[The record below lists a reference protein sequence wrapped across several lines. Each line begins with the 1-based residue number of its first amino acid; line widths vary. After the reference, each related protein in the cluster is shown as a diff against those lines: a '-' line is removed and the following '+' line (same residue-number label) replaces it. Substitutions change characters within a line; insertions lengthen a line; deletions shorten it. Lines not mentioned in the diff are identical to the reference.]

1 MKKII
6 NTLNAPAPIG
16 PYSQAVQSGN
26 MLFVSGQV
34 AINPATGDLILDSL
48 EAEATQVM
56 KNLEAVLSEAG
67 ATFDNVVMTTIFLA
81 DMSDFATVNGIYGA
95 YFTADFPARATVAVK
110 TLPKNVNV
118 EISVIAVIYCVK
130 NCEILKIS

>member
-1 MKKII
+1 MKKVI
-6 NTLNAPAPIG
+6 NTPNAPAPIG
-16 PYSQAVQSGN
+16 PYSQAIQSGN

-34 AINPATGDLILDSL
+34 AINPATGDLVMDSL

-56 KNLEAVLSEAG
+56 HNLQAVLTEGG

-81 DMSDFATVNGIYGA
+81 DMGDFATVNSIYGK

-118 EISVIAVIYCVK
+118 EISVIAVI
-130 NCEILKIS
+130 

>member
-6 NTLNAPAPIG
+6 NTPNAPAPIG

-26 MLFVSGQV
+26 MLFVSGQI
-34 AINPATGDLILDSL
+34 AINPATGDLVMDSL
-48 EAEATQVM
+48 EAETTQAM
-56 KNLEAVLSEAG
+56 QNLQAVLTEAG
-67 ATFDNVVMTTIFLA
+67 FGFDNIVMTTIFLA
-81 DMSDFATVNGIYGA
+81 DMGDFATVNSIYGK

-118 EISVIAVIYCVK
+118 EISVIAVK
-130 NCEILKIS
+130 

>member
-6 NTLNAPAPIG
+6 NTPNAPAPIG
-16 PYSQAVQSGN
+16 PYSQAVQTGN
-26 MLFVSGQV
+26 MLFVSGQIP
-34 AINPATGDLILDSL
+34 INPATGEMVMDSI

-56 KNLEAVLSEAG
+56 KNLEAVLTEAG
-67 ATFDNVVMTTIFLA
+67 ASFDNVVMTTIFLA
-81 DMSDFATVNGIYGA
+81 DMGDFAAVNAVYGT

-118 EISVIAVIYCVK
+118 EISVIAA
-130 NCEILKIS
+130 L

>member
-6 NTLNAPAPIG
+6 NTSNAPAPIG
-16 PYSQAVQSGN
+16 PYSQAVLSGN

-34 AINPATGDLILDSL
+34 AINPATGDLVMDSL
-48 EAEATQVM
+48 EAETTQVM
-56 KNLEAVLSEAG
+56 NNLKAVLTEGG

-81 DMSDFATVNGIYGA
+81 DMGDFATVNSIYGK

-118 EISVIAVIYCVK
+118 EISVIAV
-130 NCEILKIS
+130 L

>member
-6 NTLNAPAPIG
+6 NTPNAPAPIG
-16 PYSQAVQSGN
+16 PYRQAVLSGN

-34 AINPATGDLILDSL
+34 AFNPATGDLVMDTL
-48 EAEATQVM
+48 EAETTQVM
-56 KNLEAVLSEAG
+56 QNLKAVLTEGG
-67 ATFDNVVMTTIFLA
+67 ATFDNVVMTTIFLSNM
-81 DMSDFATVNGIYGA
+81 DYFATVNSIYGT

-118 EISVIAVIYCVK
+118 EIAVIAV
-130 NCEILKIS
+130 L